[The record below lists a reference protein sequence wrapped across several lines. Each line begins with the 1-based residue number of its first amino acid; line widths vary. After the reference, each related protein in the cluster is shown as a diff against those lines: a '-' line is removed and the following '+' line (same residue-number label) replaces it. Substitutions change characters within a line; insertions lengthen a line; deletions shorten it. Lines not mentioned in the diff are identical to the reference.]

1 MLIASHLEKIK
12 RLNDLRA
19 RLDPRD
25 DFELWFWSTMVAGTN
40 AVNAA
45 LHNARIT
52 PAESAFPSQPGVY
65 YVQTGCSGDADEYK
79 PVLKALGDVLH
90 VGRPPIP
97 GPIPSDIQTMMK
109 AMEHIEHFRDPCTRG
124 DMTIDTEIIA
134 GCDKAYLQCL
144 QLLDRRVSGKQP

>member
-1 MLIASHLEKIK
+1 MIIGSHLEKIE

-19 RLDPRD
+19 RLDPND

-45 LHNARIT
+45 LHHVGIT

-65 YVQTGCSGDADEYK
+65 YVPAGGDGDRYK
-79 PVLKALGDVLH
+79 PVLKALGDILH

-97 GPIPSDIQTMMK
+97 GP
-109 AMEHIEHFRDPCTRG
+109 ANNRLFFRF
-124 DMTIDTEIIA
+124 
-134 GCDKAYLQCL
+134 
-144 QLLDRRVSGKQP
+144 